1 MSNKRKHS
9 KRSNSV
15 YGVDT
20 VALRRALVIPD
31 PAVTQK
37 EQYLFI
43 AHKDKRETIKRLLGM
58 TWTREVYDPTAEA
71 KVLAVVHMDT
81 ALGMKE
87 PIFAPTGVISAALD
101 DRLGAYTIL
110 WELGHLPYDVLLTT
124 GEEIGRSSAQ
134 YFRPA
139 EHAYNWIF
147 SFDRRGTGAVLYQ
160 YETDKTVGLLE
171 KVDVRVET
179 GSFSDISYMG
189 HLGVSGINFGVGYNG
204 EHSHKCSARYEDI
217 RTCVNNFRRFWSL
230 FQNKRLTHTEERWS
244 RYGRGGYNAYADGW
258 ESDENQNYY
267 YTGYTGHTGQY
278 ARSSG
283 YVWNSERGSLVPA
296 GGRNWSFREYRET
309 LDPATHP
316 SVIDWRVDRCE
327 LCDDMAMVYE
337 THENTLCR
345 QCFVWING

>member
-1 MSNKRKHS
+1 MSKRKHKIS
-9 KRSNSV
+9 HSV

-31 PAVTQK
+31 PAEARK
-37 EQYLFI
+37 EQYLFVP
-43 AHKDKRETIKRLLGM
+43 HGDKRETIKRLLGM
-58 TWTREVYDPTAEA
+58 TWTREMYDPTAEA

-134 YFRPA
+134 FFKPSV
-139 EHAYNWIF
+139 HAYNWIF

-160 YETDKTVGLLE
+160 YETDKTVSLLAKAE
-171 KVDVRVET
+171 VRVEM

-217 RTCVNNFRRFWSL
+217 RTCVNNFKRFWSL
-230 FQNKRLTHTEERWS
+230 FQNKRLSHTEQQWS
-244 RYGRGGYNAYADGW
+244 RYQRYSYGDGR

-267 YTGYTGHTGQY
+267 YTGY
-278 ARSSG
+278 SG
-283 YVWNSERGSLVPA
+283 YGQRRSARTSSYVWDSEKGHIVPA

-309 LDPATHP
+309 LDPSTHP

-345 QCFVWING
+345 QCFVWIN